1 MYLKINYLLKP
12 KLRRLEVII
21 LYKNV
26 YKTRLWDN
34 KSYSKLFYCKKQY
47 DFIKI
52 CLEKFN
58 KI

>member
-12 KLRRLEVII
+12 RLTEKRLRRLEVI

-34 KSYSKLFYCKKQY
+34 KSYSKLFYCKKRM
-47 DFIKI
+47 I
-52 CLEKFN
+52 L
-58 KI
+58 